1 MLAEGSMRRAG
12 SWTLAVF
19 WAATLAL
26 LLGCSEVGGPM
37 DARALRRQ
45 FPEQADAVL
54 QGPFAFTAAGDGF
67 EALRPPNAQTDGHA
81 DVHGEAGLR
90 PSFPQQGDGA
100 VRFPLPDGAEALVRE
115 LGAAGE
121 AAVADN
127 AVAYARRGGASFW
140 TALEDGYE
148 EWLLLEPSAVRRD
161 APVATW
167 QVDGAALRQDGAAV
181 ELADA
186 RGTPQLRVTAP
197 EAYAAGGRPVDAR
210 LVARG
215 RQIELWVDAEGE
227 TVLVDPRWR
236 PVREMNS
243 PRYRHTATPLP
254 DGRVLVV
261 GGYHRWNAHDSAELF
276 DPASGEWSVQGS
288 MSAARADHTA
298 TLLPDGR
305 VLVIGGDTGGTEGD
319 TAAPDLAGA
328 LDSIEVFDPGSGQAS
343 GWSTGDPM
351 KAARADHTAT
361 LLSDGRIF
369 VAGGYGPEGALD
381 SAELFD
387 PSSGRWSTLQPMRAA
402 RTAHTATLLSDGRVL
417 VAGGEGGD
425 GVLDSAELFDPR
437 SGRWS
442 TLQPMRAARTAHTA
456 TLLEDGRVLVVG
468 GADPDSAPNDAE
480 LFDPGTGT
488 WLTVRRMAAARTAHT
503 ATLLPDGRVLITGGD
518 GPEGSLDGV
527 EVFDPGSGRW
537 LSLQSMQ
544 RSRAEHTAALLPDG
558 RVLVA
563 GGSVHG
569 TIDDAELLDPDVGM
583 WRSVAPLHIAREE
596 HTATLLQDGRV
607 LVAAGTVGSGGP
619 HPGARVDV
627 TEVFDPDSGTWHV
640 VGPIGQ
646 VRTEHTATLLQDG
659 RVLLAGGSE
668 EIDDQPGKL
677 RSLTHAELFDPGS
690 GTWQPASPMNIAR
703 YSHTATLLQD
713 GRVLVAGGRNQQG
726 TELPDSAELYDPA
739 SDRWMLVEPMLAP
752 RQAHTATL
760 LLNGQVLVAGGY
772 SPDGVLDGAEVFDPG
787 SGGWLPLGAMISAR
801 SVHTATLLPDG
812 RVLVAGGFDAAGD
825 LDSAEVFIPD
835 SGRWLPLGT
844 MHTARID
851 HTATL
856 LPDGRVLVLGGANV
870 QAFTLQPHTVEA
882 FDPSSGAWFRL
893 EPLPLAR
900 YFHSTTLLKDGG
912 VLVAGGGDEG
922 ALDSVVLFRP
932 MSDGSP
938 CAADVEC
945 SSGHCTDG
953 VCCERACDVYLCEA
967 CSALRGASAD
977 GVCTSLHPDYVPFA
991 CSPQTG
997 ERMEPCAS
1005 VHHCADGFVC
1015 DEGGECVPPPQ
1026 SGGFLAKGGCR
1037 LAIATAAEPAGRAPA
1052 ELGLLTL
1059 AAASA
1064 ALRRRR
1070 R

>member
-1 MLAEGSMRRAG
+1 MPIAG
-12 SWTLAVF
+12 SRRRPARWTLAFV
-19 WAATLAL
+19 WMVTLAL
-26 LLGCSEVGGPM
+26 LLGCSEVADPM
-37 DARALRRQ
+37 DARLLRRQ
-45 FPEQADAVL
+45 FPEQADAIL
-54 QGPFAFTAAGDGF
+54 QGPFAFAPADDGF
-67 EALRPPNAQTDGHA
+67 EAPRPL
-81 DVHGEAGLR
+81 DVPPARAGAGGLR
-90 PSFPQQGDGA
+90 SRFPRRGDGA

-115 LGAAGE
+115 LGATGAGE
-121 AAVADN
+121 LAEGAVT
-127 AVAYARRGGASFW
+127 YARAGGASFW
-140 TALEDGYE
+140 TALDDGYE
-148 EWLLLEPSAVRRD
+148 EWLLLEPRAVRRD
-161 APVATW
+161 APVASW
-167 QVDGAALRQDGAAV
+167 QVDGAALRQDGEAV
-181 ELADA
+181 EVADA
-186 RGTPQLRVTAP
+186 RGATQIRVTAP
-197 EAYAAGGRPVDAR
+197 EAYAAGGRPVGAR
-210 LVARG
+210 LIARAE
-215 RQIELWVDAEGE
+215 RIELWVEAEGE

-261 GGYHRWNAHDSAELF
+261 GGYHRWDAHDSAELF

-319 TAAPDLAGA
+319 TAAPDLEGA
-328 LDSIEVFDPGSGQAS
+328 LDSIEVFDPDSGQAS

-351 KAARADHTAT
+351 NAARADHTAT
-361 LLSDGRIF
+361 LLSDGRIL

-387 PSSGRWSTLQPMRAA
+387 PVFGVWSPLPPMGTA
-402 RTAHTATLLSDGRVL
+402 RTAHTATLLQDGRVL
-417 VAGGEGGD
+417 ITGGD
-425 GVLDSAELFDPR
+425 GPDGLVDSAELFAPV
-437 SGRWS
+437 SGVWS
-442 TLQPMRAARTAHTA
+442 PLPPMSAARAAHTA
-456 TLLEDGRVLVVG
+456 TLLPDGRVLVVG
-468 GADPDSAPNDAE
+468 GADPDGAPNDAE

-537 LSLQSMQ
+537 LSLQSTQM
-544 RSRAEHTAALLPDG
+544 SRAEHTATLLQDG

-569 TIDDAELLDPDVGM
+569 TIDDAELLDPDAGM
-583 WRSVAPLHIAREE
+583 WRSVDPLRTARHS

-607 LVAAGTVGSGGP
+607 LVAAGDGGDGAA
-619 HPGARVDV
+619 HPGGFVDI
-627 TEVFDPDSGTWHV
+627 TEVFDPDSGTWRV

-646 VRTEHTATLLQDG
+646 VRIGHTATLL
-659 RVLLAGGSE
+659 
-668 EIDDQPGKL
+668 P
-677 RSLTHAELFDPGS
+677 
-690 GTWQPASPMNIAR
+690 
-703 YSHTATLLQD
+703 D
-713 GRVLVAGGRNQQG
+713 GRVLVAGGYAYLDGQSSEIRSLKHAELFDPISGTWQPVIPMNTARHKHTATLLENGKVVVAGGRNQDG
-726 TELPDSAELYDPA
+726 YLDSAELFDPA
-739 SDRWMLVEPMLAP
+739 SGRWLPLGPMLAP
-752 RQAHTATL
+752 RQSHTATL

-772 SPDGVLDGAEVFDPG
+772 GPDGTLDGAEVFDPG
-787 SGGWLPLGAMISAR
+787 SGGWLPLGPMISAR
-801 SVHTATLLPDG
+801 SMHTATLLPDG
-812 RVLVAGGFDAAGD
+812 RVLVAGGFESAGS

-835 SGRWLPLGT
+835 SGRWLPLGS

-856 LPDGRVLVLGGANV
+856 LPDGRVLVVGGANI
-870 QAFTLQPHTVEA
+870 QASTLQPHTVEA
-882 FDPSSGAWFRL
+882 FDPSSGTWFRL
-893 EPLPLAR
+893 EPLPLGR
-900 YFHSTTLLKDGG
+900 YWHSTTRLKDGR

-922 ALDSVVLFRP
+922 PLDSVTIFHP
-932 MSDGSP
+932 MADGSP

-945 SSGHCTDG
+945 GSGHCTDG
-953 VCCERACDVYLCEA
+953 VCCERVCDIYLCEA

-977 GVCTSLHPDYVPFA
+977 GVCTSLHPDYLPFA

-997 ERMEPCAS
+997 EQTRPCKS
-1005 VHHCADGFVC
+1005 VHHCAEGFVC
-1015 DEGGECVPPPQ
+1015 DVEGECVLPPQ
-1026 SGGFLAKGGCR
+1026 SGGFLDKGGCH
-1037 LAIATAAEPAGRAPA
+1037 LAIATAAGPGTRVPA

-1059 AAASA
+1059 AAVSA